1 MAGALGFLLLGLL
14 LEHATTVAADERLLR
29 LMRTGEALAD
39 PLGPGWLEE
48 SVRDITALGSVT
60 VLFLLVGGVCGYLA
74 VRRQYRDLRFLLIV
88 VIGAGILNF
97 VLKETFGRPRPTI
110 VDPLVVVTS
119 KSFPSGHA
127 MLSTVVYLTMG
138 TLLARLAKHW
148 RSRLL
153 ILGLALILPLLV
165 GLSRIYLGV
174 HYPTD
179 VLGGWIVGGIWTA
192 ACLLLDRVLQSR
204 AAKKVINA
212 VRDEASA

>member
-1 MAGALGFLLLGLL
+1 MAGTLGFLLLVLL
-14 LEHATTVAADERLLR
+14 LEHATMVAADEWALR
-29 LMRTGEALAD
+29 LMRTGEELAD

-48 SVRDITALGSVT
+48 AVRDITALGSVT
-60 VLFLLVGGVCGYLA
+60 VLSLMVGGVCGYLT

-88 VIGAGILNF
+88 VIGAAMLSF
-97 VLKETFGRPRPTI
+97 VLKESFGRTRPTI

-127 MLSTVVYLTMG
+127 LLSTVVYLTMG
-138 TLLARLAKHW
+138 TLLARLARYW

-192 ACLLLDRVLQSR
+192 SCLLMDRALQSR
-204 AAKKVINA
+204 AATKALHA
-212 VRDEASA
+212 VRDRASA